1 MSRRIEQINEL
12 LRRELAM
19 LIAGHLDISIS
30 GLITV
35 IDVKTSPDLR
45 YAKVNISVLP
55 ENQTGSALRELRKS
69 NSYFSGELKKK
80 LSLKFIPKFNWT
92 IDANE
97 RYAAEIDRVIDELS
111 KE

>member
-19 LIAGHLDISIS
+19 LIAGHIDIGLS

-35 IDVKTSPDLR
+35 IEVKTSPDLR
-45 YAKVNISVLP
+45 YAKISISVLP
-55 ENQTGSALRELRKS
+55 ENKTGSALRELRKS

-80 LSLKFIPKFNWT
+80 ISFKFMPKFNWV

-97 RYAAEIDRVIDELS
+97 RYAAEIDRVIDGLNE
-111 KE
+111 E